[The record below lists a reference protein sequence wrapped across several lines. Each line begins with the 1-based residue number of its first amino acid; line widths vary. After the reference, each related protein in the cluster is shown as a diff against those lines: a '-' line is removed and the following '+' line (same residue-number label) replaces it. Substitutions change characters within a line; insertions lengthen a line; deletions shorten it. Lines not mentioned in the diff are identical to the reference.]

1 MQKAQKIIEF
11 KFKLIYFVWN
21 LKDINSTFLK
31 HKQSKMNKLLYFFIL
46 LILLNQS
53 MSDDVTG
60 CEGGTEDDCSTK
72 TPSDSLYKCEMVKE
86 NEEEEAERKCTPVLK
101 TCDEASALKD
111 ADCSQLT
118 PANKIGVCFSGNEG
132 CQIAE
137 ECGDVTSSAT
147 EQICQKFLS
156 NDPTHKCSF
165 IEADSDKSI
174 VAHCESTVRGCTEE
188 VTGVTPNSAIC
199 SSRTTDE
206 TFCYFNGQSSCKQ
219 ATACGEIELSP
230 ETTKDLCSHYNTD
243 SQYCVNEGNT
253 CALRDLCKN
262 AQITNGH
269 DCSYYPV
276 TNENN
281 ECALKDGSE
290 TECAEKPKS
299 QTEPDPD
306 PDTTD
311 KCSGKTND
319 QCSLILEDQ
328 SLIQCEWD
336 ETNNACKT
344 KVKYTTCSSA
354 KTLAAATNAQCGV
367 LSHAAN
373 AFCIKGANGCLEAA
387 SCEDA
392 KGADIDENVCK
403 QFTVP
408 SYQECAKGTD
418 GCKLN
423 TKSCTDNSIR
433 YEEGICDNL
442 AVAINNAKCYYD
454 GTGCV
459 QATSCGTV
467 AETSLTET
475 ALDNLCK
482 KFNEETKNCV
492 ADGKKCK
499 LEDKETT
506 PGGDDD
512 KENEKETGKDD
523 DKENE
528 KEGEGE
534 GEGEGEKDE
543 TKDGKNSSSD
553 LKFSL
558 ALLFL
563 IFVI

>member
-1 MQKAQKIIEF
+1 
-11 KFKLIYFVWN
+11 
-21 LKDINSTFLK
+21 
-31 HKQSKMNKLLYFFIL
+31 MNKIRYFFAL
-46 LILLNQS
+46 LILFNQVIS
-53 MSDDVTG
+53 QEEEPLTKEQECLKNDVQECNQRTVTD
-60 CEGGTEDDCSTK
+60 ER
-72 TPSDSLYKCEMVKE
+72 YKCEMVQDTCIPVKKTC
-86 NEEEEAERKCTPVLK
+86 EEASTITNV
-101 TCDEASALKD
+101 
-111 ADCSQLT
+111 DCAELT
-118 PANKIGVCFSGNEG
+118 PENNEGVCFKDTGG
-132 CQIAE
+132 CKTATS
-137 ECGDVTSSAT
+137 CNDVTSGAT
-147 EQICQKFLS
+147 EDICKNFLS
-156 NDPTHKCSF
+156 HDSSHKC
-165 IEADSDKSI
+165 EYVTTNDGENTDS
-174 VAHCESTVRGCTEE
+174 HCESTLRACSEDVE
-188 VTGVTPNSAIC
+188 GVTPDSAIC
-199 SSRTTDE
+199 SSRTTNNA
-206 TFCYFNGQSSCKQ
+206 FCYFDGQSSCKQ
-219 ATACGEIELSP
+219 ATACGEIVLSP
-230 ETTKDLCSHYNTD
+230 ETTKDLCSHYNTN

-253 CALRDLCKN
+253 CDLRDLCNN
-262 AQITNGH
+262 AQKTKEH

-276 TNENN
+276 TDENN

-290 TECAEKPKS
+290 TECAEKPKP
-299 QTEPDPD
+299 QTEPDLD

-311 KCSGKTND
+311 KCSGKTNE
-319 QCSLILEDQ
+319 QCGLILDDQ

-354 KTLAAATNAQCGV
+354 NTLSAATNDQCVV

-373 AFCIKGANGCLEAA
+373 AFCIKGENGCLEAT

-423 TKSCTDNSIR
+423 TKSCTDNSIT

-467 AETSLTET
+467 AETSLTGT

-543 TKDGKNSSSD
+543 TKDGKNSSSA

-563 IFVI
+563 IFII

>member
-1 MQKAQKIIEF
+1 M
-11 KFKLIYFVWN
+11 
-21 LKDINSTFLK
+21 
-31 HKQSKMNKLLYFFIL
+31 
-46 LILLNQS
+46 ILLNQS
-53 MSDDVTG
+53 LSEDCDIQGEEVCSDQ
-60 CEGGTEDDCSTK
+60 
-72 TPSDSLYKCEMVKE
+72 TPTDPLYKCEMVKE
-86 NEEEEAERKCTPVLK
+86 NNDADEKCTRVPKTCEEASGVTE
-101 TCDEASALKD
+101 
-111 ADCSQLT
+111 ADCRQLT
-118 PANKIGVCFSGNEG
+118 PSDKNGVCFSGSEG
-132 CQIAE
+132 CRVAT
-137 ECGDVTSSAT
+137 ECDGVTSGANA
-147 EQICQKFLS
+147 QICQNFLS
-156 NDPTHKCSF
+156 NDPTNKCSF
-165 IEADSDKSI
+165 IEAEPDKSI
-174 VAHCESTVRGCTEE
+174 VAHCESTVRDCTEE
-188 VTGVTPNSAIC
+188 VEGVTLNSAIC

-206 TFCYFNGQSSCKQ
+206 TFCYFDGQSSCKQ
-219 ATACGEIELSP
+219 AAACAEIELSP
-230 ETTKDLCSHYNTD
+230 ETTKELCSHYNTG

-253 CALRDLCKN
+253 CVLKDICNQAHK
-262 AQITNGH
+262 TNDH

-276 TNENN
+276 TDENN
-281 ECALKDGSE
+281 ECALKEGSD

-403 QFTVP
+403 QFTVL

-423 TKSCTDNSIR
+423 TKSCTDNSIT

-442 AVAINNAKCYYD
+442 AVALNNAKCYYD

-467 AETSLTET
+467 AETSLTGT

-528 KEGEGE
+528 KETGKDDDKENEKEGE
-534 GEGEGEKDE
+534 GEGEEEKDE
-543 TKDGKNSSSD
+543 TKDGKNSSSA